1 MSPIR
6 VISRS
11 FLKGAIQ
18 DILPSMERFAT
29 AREAKEY
36 LIDRIVAQ
44 ASHDGVVLTDV
55 ERKMLYFTDT
65 GWTLPD
71 IMQVNSEFDQNYDQ
85 DGYESK
91 IGQIIRRIHKQPLSN
106 RDDNNWSQ
114 AVRRL
119 RDEDHYL
126 LVLIDG
132 ASSSSANL
140 SRREIV
146 RLILAGVVVV
156 AVFLPVVS
164 FLDSHVT
171 NRTLFKLVGGST
183 LLALVVLATFIGNR
197 AHRRS
202 V

>member
-1 MSPIR
+1 
-6 VISRS
+6 
-11 FLKGAIQ
+11 
-18 DILPSMERFAT
+18 MERFAT

-146 RLILAGVVVV
+146 LLILAGVVVV